1 MFFPKLFAMINSTL
15 TKKENTMYHVII
27 NPASR
32 SGKGR
37 KLWDNIIKPY
47 LSEQHIEY
55 CSHFSTKPGEVT
67 TLAKEISAMGTPE
80 APVQLVVLGGDGT
93 FNETLQGIR
102 DFSAVILGYIP
113 TGSSNDLARDLKI
126 SKDTREATERAFGT
140 GSLHQMDV
148 GCVTFADGVSRY
160 YANCCGM
167 GFDSAVC
174 EETNRSTF
182 KKAFNRIGLGKLAYL
197 AIAVKQ
203 LLTAKVV
210 SCKITMDDKPSLTI
224 PNFLFAANMIHRYE
238 GGGFMFCPD
247 AVDNDG
253 IFDICCAATVMPKW
267 LILLVLPTAFFGKH
281 FAFPGIN
288 SHRAKTIRI
297 KTSAPVWLQT
307 DGEILRMTDNA
318 YITCLEKALKIRY

>member
-1 MFFPKLFAMINSTL
+1 
-15 TKKENTMYHVII
+15 MYHIII

-37 KLWDNIIKPY
+37 KLWENIIKPY
-47 LSEQHIEY
+47 LDEQKIEY
-55 CSHFSTKPGEVT
+55 CPHFSTKPGEVT
-67 TLAKEISAMGTPE
+67 VLAEEISTKGTPE
-80 APVQLVVLGGDGT
+80 EPVELVILGGDGT

-102 DFSAVILGYIP
+102 DFSAVIISYIP
-113 TGSSNDLARDLKI
+113 TGSSNDFARDLKI
-126 SKDTREATERAFGT
+126 PKDTKKAMKMAFQTGT
-140 GSLHQMDV
+140 VHQMDV

-210 SCKITMDDKPSLTI
+210 ACKITIDDKQSLTI

-281 FAFPGIN
+281 LAFPGIN

-297 KTSAPVWLQT
+297 ETSEPVWLQT

-318 YITCLEKALKIRY
+318 YITCLEKALKVRY